1 LLDDVFR
8 AGRRTMIRAVLVW
21 GRGATLADAYS
32 RDRVVFRLLAQ
43 AGVRLDLFSPR
54 ISALGDV
61 EAMLRRHRGADLV
74 WVPCFRQRDVAA
86 ASRFA
91 RRRGLPLVFDP
102 LISAYDKQ
110 LNERRKFGADSRAAR
125 RLLRWERRLFA
136 RPDVVIADTAGHA
149 DYFHGVLGV
158 PAERLVVLP
167 VGADES
173 LFAPRP
179 PRDLGAGARPRVLFY
194 GSFIQLHGVPT
205 IVAALARYA
214 GPPIACHFVGDGP
227 LRAAAEAALRAG
239 AGDRRQVEVSF
250 EAWLPLDALPDR
262 IADADIVLGIFGTT
276 PKARRVVP
284 NKVYQALAMGRPVIT
299 ADTPAFDARFRRP
312 APAPIA
318 FTEPGD
324 AAALA
329 AALERW
335 ATAPRLLAQRGA
347 AAARLFAG
355 TFAEAR
361 LGVNLLADLEAQ
373 GCGPFPVM
381 ALEAV
386 A

>member
-1 LLDDVFR
+1 
-8 AGRRTMIRAVLVW
+8 MIREVLVW
-21 GRGATLADAYS
+21 ARGATLADAYS

-43 AGVRLDLFSPR
+43 AGARIDLFSPR

-61 EAMLRRHRGADLV
+61 EAMLHRHREADLV

-86 ASRFA
+86 ASRHA
-91 RRRGLPLVFDP
+91 HRRGIPLVFDP

-110 LNERRKFGADSRAAR
+110 LNERRKFGADSRAAH
-125 RLLRWERRLFA
+125 RLLRWERQLFA

-149 DYFHGVLGV
+149 DYYRDLLGV

-214 GPPIACHFVGDGP
+214 GPPIACHFIGDGP
-227 LRAAAEAALRAG
+227 LRAEAEAALRAG

-250 EAWLPLDALPDR
+250 EAWLPIDALPER
-262 IADADIVLGIFGTT
+262 IADADLVLGIFGTT

-299 ADTPAFDARFRRP
+299 ADTPAFDARFRLP
-312 APAPIA
+312 EPAPIA

-335 ATAPRLLAQRGA
+335 ASAPHLLAQRGA
-347 AAARLFAG
+347 TAARLFAG

-361 LGVNLLADLEAQ
+361 LGADLIADLAAR
-373 GCGPFPVM
+373 GIGPFPVTAPM
-381 ALEAV
+381 AA

>member
-1 LLDDVFR
+1 
-8 AGRRTMIRAVLVW
+8 MIREVLIW
-21 GRGATLADAYS
+21 ARGATLADAYS

-43 AGVRLDLFSPR
+43 AGARIDLFSPR

-61 EAMLRRHRGADLV
+61 EAMLHRHREADLV

-91 RRRGLPLVFDP
+91 RRHGLPLVFDP

-149 DYFHGVLGV
+149 DYFRDLLGV

-214 GPPIACHFVGDGP
+214 GPPIACHFIGDGP
-227 LRAAAEAALRAG
+227 LRAEAEAALRAG

-250 EAWLPLDALPDR
+250 EAWLPIDALPQR
-262 IADADIVLGIFGTT
+262 IADADLVLGIFGTT

-299 ADTPAFDARFRRP
+299 ADTPAFDARFRLP

-318 FTEPGD
+318 FTAPGD

-335 ATAPRLLAQRGA
+335 ASAPHLLAQRGA

-361 LGVNLLADLEAQ
+361 LGANLIADLAAQ
-373 GCGPFPVM
+373 GIGPFPAM
-381 ALEAV
+381 ATQA
-386 A
+386 AA

>member
-1 LLDDVFR
+1 
-8 AGRRTMIRAVLVW
+8 MIREVLVW

-43 AGVRLDLFSPR
+43 AGARLDLFSPR

-61 EAMLRRHRGADLV
+61 EATLRRRRGADLV
-74 WVPCFRQRDVAA
+74 WVPCFRQRDIAA

-110 LNERRKFGADSRAAR
+110 VNERRKFDADSRAAR

-149 DYFHGVLGV
+149 DYFRDLLGV

-167 VGADES
+167 VGADAS

-205 IVAALARYA
+205 IVAALTRYT
-214 GPPIACHFVGDGP
+214 GPPIACHFIGDGP
-227 LRAAAEAALRAG
+227 LRAAAEAALHAG

-262 IADADIVLGIFGTT
+262 IAAADLVLGIFGTT
-276 PKARRVVP
+276 PKAWRVVP
-284 NKVYQALAMGRPVIT
+284 NKVYQALAVGRPVIT
-299 ADTPAFDARFRRP
+299 ADTPAFDARFRLP

-318 FTEPGD
+318 FTPPGD
-324 AAALA
+324 ATALA

-335 ATAPRLLAQRGA
+335 VTAPHLLAQRGA
-347 AAARLFAG
+347 AAARLFAE

-361 LGVNLLADLEAQ
+361 LGANLIADLEAH
-373 GCGPFPVM
+373 GFGPFPVL
-381 ALEAV
+381 ALEA
-386 A
+386 AA